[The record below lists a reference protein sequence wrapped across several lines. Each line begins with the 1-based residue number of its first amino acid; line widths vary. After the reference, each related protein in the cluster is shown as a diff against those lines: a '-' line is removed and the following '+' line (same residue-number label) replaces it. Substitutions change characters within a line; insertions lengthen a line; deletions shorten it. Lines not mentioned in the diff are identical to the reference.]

1 MLQFIVRY
9 ISIIY
14 LGKADYCNKVGDEQE
29 QNYPRLCE
37 CKSDEGGIVDSTDPE
52 IEPIYENGLHWA
64 IFSLLIISGL
74 IGIYAS
80 GTAFYNGITKPLQ
93 EYLR

>member
-1 MLQFIVRY
+1 MT
-9 ISIIY
+9 Y
-14 LGKADYCNKVGDEQE
+14 LGKTKYCKVSAPDQE
-29 QNYPRLCE
+29 NNYPRLCE
-37 CKSDEGGIVDSTDPE
+37 CKTSDGSVVNETDPE
-52 IEPIYENGLHWA
+52 IEPIYESGLHWA
-64 IFSLLIISGL
+64 IFSLLIISAL